1 MDKGKWVRW
10 VDSLSDSDRLY
21 AARAFQ
27 FGLRV
32 GSGEQSRG
40 VLPKNPIM
48 RRAYVM
54 GVRLGRGGVL

>member
-1 MDKGKWVRW
+1 MDKGAWVRW

-32 GSGEQSRG
+32 GSGERRG

-48 RRAYVM
+48 RRAYII